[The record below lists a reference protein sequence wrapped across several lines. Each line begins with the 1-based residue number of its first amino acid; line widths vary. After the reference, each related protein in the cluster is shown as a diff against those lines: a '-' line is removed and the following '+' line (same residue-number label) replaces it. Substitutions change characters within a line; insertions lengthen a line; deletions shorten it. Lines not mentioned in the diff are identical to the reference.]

1 MKFCRT
7 TFARSLRRTYDA
19 VFEHPAALGLRRRD
33 VLIMLDAAAG
43 PSCGLDGHLTYRC
56 NGETLSLPGGH
67 HEGHAFDADELS
79 AIRHFLQRAG
89 SFAQGA
95 IASGA
100 HLMVVIDDRA
110 ARVYK
115 LVLRGA
121 VPHALEP
128 YDPHGFEGHLR
139 YAVDGDIDGGRE
151 PECRTFYEALAKT
164 LRGADRILLVFGN
177 SSGARGA
184 INELF
189 AEFRLYHGD
198 LATRVLG
205 TLAVAAANPTPASLF
220 DAAREFYRRRQN

>member
-1 MKFCRT
+1 MKSCRT

-33 VLIMLDAAAG
+33 VLIMLDAVAG
-43 PSCGLDGHLTYRC
+43 PSRGRGGHLTYMR
-56 NGETLSLPGGH
+56 NGETLSLPSGG

-89 SFAQGA
+89 SGAQGTVA
-95 IASGA
+95 ASA

-139 YAVDGDIDGGRE
+139 YAVDGDVNGRRE

-164 LRGADRILLVFGN
+164 LRGADRILIVFGD
-177 SSGARGA
+177 SPGARGA
-184 INELF
+184 VNELF
-189 AEFRLYHGD
+189 AEFRLNHGD
-198 LATRVLG
+198 LATRVFG
-205 TLAVAAANPTPASLF
+205 TLAVAAANPTPASLL
-220 DAAREFYRRRQN
+220 DAASEFYQRRQN